1 MGNCLMNK
9 PLDMKTQSPMQ
20 IHVQNNKFS
29 SSAGNGVTGVYLS
42 FETAQIVSDFWE
54 ANVTPMGMQA
64 QLEIGYSILIRM
76 MSINK
81 DIKKIIFYKFEDH
94 QYKIESLAV
103 KFLDMIR
110 YIIQHL
116 LCTNIDLYSSLLS
129 LGKIHTNMGIKLKD
143 YNPML
148 QSIHQTFKC
157 CFNQKYSAQVKS
169 GINKVFT
176 VAVRIMNE
184 QIIKEQCFDFLQSL
198 NTCLKTEVGRE
209 HLVGYLKEISKEDIV
224 IFLNL
229 LSNFKSQ
236 LTDRQR
242 YIVAREI
249 VQESIGENAQNQLN
263 ILDKTAE
270 NILIGMKIKT
280 NLFLCEPGFRFS
292 VNFFV
297 DVEKE
302 IHD

>member
-20 IHVQNNKFS
+20 IHVQNNKFTS
-29 SSAGNGVTGVYLS
+29 CTGNGVTGVYLS
-42 FETAQIVSDFWE
+42 FETAQIVADFWE
-54 ANVTPMGMQA
+54 ENVAPMGTQT

-157 CFNQKYSAQVKS
+157 CLNQSYPAQS
-169 GINKVFT
+169 NILSQNKNIRT
-176 VAVRIMNE
+176 
-184 QIIKEQCFDFLQSL
+184 
-198 NTCLKTEVGRE
+198 KTE
-209 HLVGYLKEISKEDIV
+209 H
-224 IFLNL
+224 
-229 LSNFKSQ
+229 
-236 LTDRQR
+236 
-242 YIVAREI
+242 
-249 VQESIGENAQNQLN
+249 QN
-263 ILDKTAE
+263 I
-270 NILIGMKIKT
+270 
-280 NLFLCEPGFRFS
+280 
-292 VNFFV
+292 
-297 DVEKE
+297 EKQNT
-302 IHD
+302 